1 MPESTK
7 LQAQTT
13 AEDSALVETGIQNS
27 IFRKRPH
34 HAVSDFAFQEKKAEY
49 AQATVNSGQE
59 FSFEFDKEG
68 TVLDEISLH
77 FTAPTLTGLI
87 GGVPTYARFADFG
100 ALQCLSNSDPV
111 RITYGST
118 KINEIHPDEIF
129 CRYNFLSNEQRTYYE
144 QLMRGELT
152 AAQRNT
158 LALAPQEFVV
168 PLPTPWDGC
177 GNQLPICGLA
187 NKLKITFRFAPAAQA
202 IQTDGTKPLTI
213 GYTDVYLRYRLGH
226 VSGSERQQIVAP
238 TFSDEGVF
246 TLFSDVTRKEEPI
259 NANAMNTVNALGLGI
274 DATDFTG
281 PIRHI
286 CGLIRESTALDIS
299 QPAPAFYE
307 INPTYLNN
315 LVFQVRANDK
325 TLFEPTRP
333 NFEQTEQIKS
343 FFECPPDIQQF
354 YMWWDTEPT
363 SLFCASGHI
372 SLANFTNP
380 RVYLRQTANHP
391 ALSVTMLAFRW
402 NWTNMMNGTYT
413 SIWK

>member
-13 AEDSALVETGIQNS
+13 AEDAALIEVGIQNS

-34 HAVSDFAFQEKKAEY
+34 HAVSDFAFQEKRAEY

-77 FTAPTLTGLI
+77 FTAPALTGLVT
-87 GGVPTYARFADFG
+87 GAPTFARYADFA
-100 ALQCLSNSDPV
+100 ALQCLSNSDPI
-111 RITYGST
+111 RFTYGST
-118 KINEIHPDEIF
+118 KINEVQPDEIF
-129 CRYNFLSNEQRTYYE
+129 CRYNFLSNEQKKYYE
-144 QLMRGELT
+144 GLMAGELT
-152 AAQRNT
+152 TAQRNT

-168 PLPTPWDGC
+168 PIPTAWDGD
-177 GNQLPICGLA
+177 GNQLPICALA

-202 IQTDGTKPLTI
+202 IQSDGTKPLTI
-213 GYTDVYLRYRLGH
+213 PYSNVFLRYRLGH
-226 VSGSERQQIVAP
+226 VTGSERQQIAAP
-238 TFSDEGVF
+238 TFNDEGVF
-246 TLFSDVTRKEEPI
+246 TLFSDVTKKEDSFT
-259 NANAMNTVNALGLGI
+259 ANQLNTANALGVGI
-274 DATDFTG
+274 DVTDFTG

-286 CGLIRESTALDIS
+286 CGLIRETSALDIS
-299 QPAPAFYE
+299 QPSPAFYE

-315 LVFQVRANDK
+315 LYFQVRANDK

-333 NFEQTEQIKS
+333 NFEQTEQIKK
-343 FFECPPDIQQF
+343 FFNCTPDIQQF
-354 YMWWDTEPT
+354 YMWWDIDPT

-380 RVYLRQTANHP
+380 RVYVRQTANHP
-391 ALSVTMLAFRW
+391 ALTITQLAFRW
-402 NWTNMMNGTYT
+402 NWTNQMNGVYT